1 MSGFWYNYYV
11 QKMCMLD
18 EICARRDEI
27 YAIARKH
34 KAEKLWVFG
43 SCARKEERPGSDVDL
58 LVKFGPQTTIFDY
71 VRMQDDVSRLLGCSV
86 DVVDSDA
93 LERERYFANEV
104 QKDMVAI

>member
-1 MSGFWYNYYV
+1 M
-11 QKMCMLD
+11 
-18 EICARRDEI
+18 
-27 YAIARKH
+27 
-34 KAEKLWVFG
+34 
-43 SCARKEERPGSDVDL
+43 DL